1 MSKVLFLLSHIK
13 VYQQA
18 ISSQCMIPW
27 EYHLSDGDIFQ
38 FFVLHGMGCRQ
49 IAKDVLAFLMH
60 TVFGWK
66 TLDVIHVGLGGSI
79 RQHGNF
85 CP

>member
-1 MSKVLFLLSHIK
+1 
-13 VYQQA
+13 
-18 ISSQCMIPW
+18 
-27 EYHLSDGDIFQ
+27 
-38 FFVLHGMGCRQ
+38 MGCRQ